1 MWLQRSYIS
10 LSLAWSYG
18 LNSPQVRSW
27 WRYCIVQFLI
37 CINKS
42 YYRQWENL
50 KPCVAFLF
58 SLFGL
63 PLPFWFR
70 IFLCWELSHYNGCLL
85 AKSQGRSMLLDLLE
99 WWSFAD
105 PLPCHWHKSCLLCIS
120 RSAVKRHGG
129 HEPGIIFWIF
139 FFYLPR
145 RVFLLRR
152 LPSPKP
158 QMSEPVEEKRNLQY
172 CLHMVDLRFFI
183 PSFHSPWNA
192 SLTDQLKPQEPIQI
206 TMLN

>member
-1 MWLQRSYIS
+1 MQIHFHAIDTRVACFVSVDQQ
-10 LSLAWSYG
+10 LSDT
-18 LNSPQVRSW
+18 
-27 WRYCIVQFLI
+27 
-37 CINKS
+37 
-42 YYRQWENL
+42 
-50 KPCVAFLF
+50 VAMNQALF
-58 SLFGL
+58 SGF
-63 PLPFWFR
+63 
-70 IFLCWELSHYNGCLL
+70 
-85 AKSQGRSMLLDLLE
+85 
-99 WWSFAD
+99 
-105 PLPCHWHKSCLLCIS
+105 
-120 RSAVKRHGG
+120 
-129 HEPGIIFWIF
+129 F

-183 PSFHSPWNA
+183 PPFHSPWNA